1 MGRYGLYIEAAQQIV
16 KWGPDHLRGLA
27 LFGVFTVSD
36 QNTAKFKSDYEAGFA
51 VRGVVPDRPL
61 DLLSLGW
68 VRTDINPRFQFQLE
82 EAGSPIQ
89 TNEQLVELNY
99 AFQLTPS
106 LFFRPGV
113 QYDLRPGATSTQP
126 NTWVFAFH
134 IQLTL

>member
-1 MGRYGLYIEAAQQIV
+1 M
-16 KWGPDHLRGLA
+16 
-27 LFGVFTVSD
+27 SD

-51 VRGVVPDRPL
+51 GRGVVPDRPL

-82 EAGSPIQ
+82 KSGLPIQ
-89 TNEQLVELNY
+89 TSEQIFELNY
-99 AFQLTPS
+99 AFQLIPS

-113 QYDLRPGATSTQP
+113 QYDLRPGATSTHL

>member
-1 MGRYGLYIEAAQQIV
+1 
-16 KWGPDHLRGLA
+16 
-27 LFGVFTVSD
+27 TVSD
-36 QNTAKFKSDYEAGFA
+36 QNTAKFKNDYEAGFA
-51 VRGVVPDRPL
+51 SRGVFAGREL
-61 DLLSLGW
+61 DILSLGW

-82 EAGSPIQ
+82 KAGLPIQ
-89 TNEQLVELNY
+89 TSEQLVELNY

-113 QYDLRPGATSTQP
+113 QYDIRPGATSTHP